1 MNDQTPDR
9 YVTFM
14 GIACDTNADRL
25 CEMLAARMA
34 GNDSRWV
41 AYFDKK
47 LAENAQMGH
56 DRLRFIGAQVNAL
69 MSFFEEEEDEE
80 ALALL
85 WHIEHH
91 CL

>member
-1 MNDQTPDR
+1 MNDETPDR
-9 YVTFM
+9 YVTFR
-14 GIACDTNADRL
+14 GIACDAHADRL
-25 CEMLAARMA
+25 CALLAARMA
-34 GNDSRWV
+34 GNPSRWV
-41 AYFDKK
+41 AYFERK

-85 WHIEHH
+85 LHIEHH